1 MSFRGC
7 RWAKEV
13 APPVSTKPGLSA
25 GIEGLGDA
33 KFANTVSGNS
43 NTLEGV
49 NKDVGKVMACE
60 AKSRDDEK
68 LEISMLTETN
78 C

>member
-13 APPVSTKPGLSA
+13 APPVSTKPGLST

-33 KFANTVSGNS
+33 ESANTVSGNS
-43 NTLEGV
+43 DTLALEGV
-49 NKDVGKVMACE
+49 NTDIGKVMACE
-60 AKSRDDEK
+60 AGSGFMFTETKSR
-68 LEISMLTETN
+68 L
-78 C
+78 